1 MSFASFDELARC
13 RRDFYESSKK
23 NGFDEGIER
32 LLTKLYPD
40 KAHFIF
46 ELLQNAEDAEATKVE
61 FRLEADSLVF
71 VHNGRRLFNLRDVES
86 ITSIADSTKRD
97 DGTSIGKFGIGFKA
111 VFAYTETPMIHS
123 GEWHFMISH
132 MVVPERCDKDA
143 DLQMEQDGKTF
154 FRFPF
159 NKKQKNPVR
168 AYTEILD
175 GLKALQPES
184 ILFLRNISEVYVSY
198 SDKEQFI
205 TKNTKDHL
213 VELLKLTGEGEET
226 SNRYLLFSKVVEAMP
241 LEDGSVSG
249 PMSVG
254 IGYRLKERNN
264 GKTDS
269 ALKLSDRYEIAPVER
284 RNVYVFFPA
293 EKETSGLRFCLHA
306 PFASTAA
313 RDSICDTVDNRNL
326 MGIVSGLQV
335 DSLTYLRDGGFLT
348 TDFLSVL
355 PNSKDALGDMYKRF
369 WVNLVAVFRNEAFTP
384 KKYGGFSPAQQLY
397 CGPSALAEIFND
409 EELSDLTWIEP
420 IAWMK
425 NASQQNSNAD
435 RFLDDLDVESWDV
448 RNLVSMLSSFHNGW
462 KDDDHETAVKKVF
475 AKKNNT
481 QLAAIYALIEDYVAS
496 RDCPR
501 EREGCVKQLKD
512 APIFRISEGTFAA
525 ASDGLVTGIPMS
537 SHGSNICVKF
547 IHPEITNG
555 VRSPRQKEK
564 VDRFLRRLGIEPFS
578 DATMMKMFVDWYWK
592 DDDCEITAKQS
603 ADNLSILIRL
613 VLEGRI
619 EADVIESFPVLNED
633 GKYVR
638 LGKTFIDE
646 PYAHTGLA
654 CYAGPLRAVGITQ
667 LSRMYVEW
675 LGQKQV
681 RSLVEKSSSFRIR
694 KELWLEDSPI
704 YKNPRSR
711 ELYDFSRRSSSYEHR
726 SDYDIPGLDMFVSS
740 PTSDQAKLIWEF
752 VLSCP
757 GSLVAEYRANLSD
770 PGRSVPAK
778 YVQTLARAKWIPVQG
793 QAGLFKP
800 ADVSLESLPSDWKR
814 PKEGYE
820 HRALKAMS
828 FGRETKLR
836 LAEQEKKEQLFRE
849 SGFKGSEEV
858 DELLEIKKACQE
870 RGLTPR
876 QVLSQLAGGKRQT
889 SHAPKELPKRSAS
902 NVNQRMSIASTN
914 FQKATKQTYVVV
926 GRSVHVG
933 NSHVRDAARTY
944 LRGEYESNGEMF
956 CQLCHSSMP
965 FIGRDGCGYFEATQ
979 VFARMKKDI
988 TEQFIS
994 LCPTCRA
1001 KYDEWVRR
1009 SQERSRAFKDAI
1021 LGHKPQQGEESVMI
1035 PLPGESENGIKNPL
1049 SGKSIYFT
1057 GTHFV
1062 DLRQAVL
1069 ENEKLGGLDDFTELE
1084 SVSDGS
1090 SANQSFIA
1098 WYLKYDP
1105 QGEAALRQIADAF
1118 ASLEKCRQQGK
1129 KAGVVMWTTCSEG
1142 YLKKVMTF
1150 WEDYHSQFPAGE
1162 SQADAGMSVE
1172 RYCKSRMQ
1180 MQ

>member
-1 MSFASFDELARC
+1 MSFASFEELAKS
-13 RRDFYESSKK
+13 RRDWYEISKK
-23 NGFDEGIER
+23 NGFVEGIER

-46 ELLQNAEDAEATKVE
+46 ELLQNAEDAFATRVE

-71 VHNGRRLFNLRDVES
+71 IHNGRRLFNLRDVES

-143 DLQMEQDGKTF
+143 DLQLEQEGKTF

-175 GLKALQPES
+175 GLKTLSPES

-198 SDKEQFI
+198 ADKEQFI

-213 VELLKLTGEGEET
+213 VELLKLTGEGQET
-226 SNRYLLFSKVVEAMP
+226 SSRYLLFSKNIEEMS
-241 LEDGSVSG
+241 LEDGSSVG

-254 IGYRLKERNN
+254 VGYRLKERDN
-264 GKTDS
+264 GRSGS
-269 ALKLSDRYEIAPVER
+269 ALRLSDRFEITSVER

-326 MGIVSGLQV
+326 MGVVSGLQV
-335 DSLTYLRDGGFLT
+335 DSLTYLRDEGFLT

-355 PNSKDALGDMYKRF
+355 PNSKDSLGDMYSCFRE
-369 WVNLVAVFRNEAFTP
+369 NLVAVFRNEAFTP

-397 CGPSALAEIFND
+397 CGPSSLSDIFND
-409 EELSDLTWIEP
+409 EELSDLAWIEP
-420 IAWMK
+420 VAWMK

-435 RFLDDLDVESWDV
+435 RFLDDLDVDSWNVHD
-448 RNLVSMLSSFHNGW
+448 LVSLLATFSDGW
-462 KDDDHETAVKKVF
+462 DDEDHEEAVKKVF

-481 QLAAIYALIEDYVAS
+481 QLAAVYALIEDCESS
-496 RDCPR
+496 RDFLHDSR
-501 EREGCVKQLKD
+501 IEELKD
-512 APIFRISEGTFAA
+512 APIFRTSDGSFAA
-525 ASDGLVTGIPMS
+525 ASEGLVTGVPVS
-537 SHGSNICVKF
+537 SQDGGVRVKY

-555 VRSPRQKEK
+555 DRSPKQKEK

-578 DATMMKMFVDWYWK
+578 DETMMKMFVHRYWE

-613 VLEGRI
+613 VIEGRI
-619 EADVIESFPVLNED
+619 EAKVASGFPVLNED

-646 PYAHTGLA
+646 PYVHTGLA
-654 CYAGPLRAVGITQ
+654 CYAGPLCVLGVTQ

-675 LGQKQV
+675 LGQKDI
-681 RSLVEKSSSFRIR
+681 RNLVEKSSSFGIR
-694 KELWLEDSPI
+694 KELWLVDSPI
-704 YKNPRSR
+704 FENPRR
-711 ELYDFSRRSSSYEHR
+711 GELWDFSRRSSSYER
-726 SDYDIPGLDMFVSS
+726 GSDYDIPGLDKFVSS
-740 PTSDQAKLIWEF
+740 PTPDQAKLIWEF
-752 VLSCP
+752 VLSRSA
-757 GSLVAEYRANLSD
+757 GYLVAEYRANLSD

-778 YVQTLARAKWIPVQG
+778 FIQTLAGAKWIPIQG
-793 QAGLFKP
+793 QYGLFKP
-800 ADVSLESLPSDWKR
+800 ADVSLESLLSDWRR
-814 PKEGYE
+814 PKDGYE
-820 HRALKAMS
+820 HRALKAMG

-836 LAEQEKKEQLFRE
+836 QAEQEKKEQVLKE
-849 SGFKGSEEV
+849 SGFKDSEEV
-858 DELLEIKKACQE
+858 DELREIKKACQE

-876 QVLSQLAGGKRQT
+876 QALSQLAGDKRQST
-889 SHAPKELPKRSAS
+889 HTPKELPKRSAS

-914 FQKATKQTYVVV
+914 FQKASKQTYVVV

-933 NSHVRDAARTY
+933 NSHIRDAARTY
-944 LRGEYESNGEMF
+944 LRSEYESNGEMF

-965 FIGRDGCGYFEATQ
+965 FKGRDGYGYFEATQ

-1009 SQERSRAFKDAI
+1009 SQDRSRAFKDAI
-1021 LGHKPQQGEESVMI
+1021 LKHKPQQGEESVAI
-1035 PLPGESENGIKNPL
+1035 PLPGESENGVKSPL
-1049 SGKSIYFT
+1049 SGKSVYFT

-1084 SVSDGS
+1084 PAATGMSQ
-1090 SANQSFIA
+1090 NQSFVD

-1105 QGEAALRQIADAF
+1105 EGEAALRQITNAF
-1118 ASLEKCRQQGK
+1118 GNLEKCQQQGK
-1129 KAGVVMWTTCSEG
+1129 KLGVVMWTTCSEG

-1150 WEDYHSQFPAGE
+1150 WDDYHSQNPTGE
-1162 SQADAGMSVE
+1162 SQADASLSVE
-1172 RYCKSRMQ
+1172 RYCKSQSKRQ
-1180 MQ
+1180 